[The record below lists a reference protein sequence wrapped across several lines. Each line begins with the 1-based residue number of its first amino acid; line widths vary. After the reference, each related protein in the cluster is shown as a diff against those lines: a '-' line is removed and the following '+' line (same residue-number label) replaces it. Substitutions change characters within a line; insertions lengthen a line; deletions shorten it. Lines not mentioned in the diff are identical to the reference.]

1 MAQTILS
8 ATRIALLGVLA
19 GGMAAPAL
27 AQADAETINALRR
40 QLEAMQ
46 RRLDALEGRRAPPA
60 NASAASVATSA
71 RRAQEAERAA
81 EAARVSAERS
91 RTELEQARAALPQAT
106 TTVAAVGER
115 PVTEGTLPNS
125 FRIPGTGTSVRLY
138 GIVAATV
145 TRDFGAR
152 NRADV
157 INPQAIPLG
166 PSVASRQQGDTRF
179 DARRT
184 RFGFETSTPTDWGP
198 LRTLVEMDFA
208 GVQSTGSL
216 TSQSNVSSFIP
227 RLRQAYAEIAGFT
240 IGQTWSL
247 MFDPTY
253 GERLDYGTPNAINIS
268 RQALVRYN
276 HRFGR
281 GLSAA
286 LSVEAPYTDGTF
298 STGTR
303 FDDSDAIVA
312 PFPNGA
318 GTISATSKTPDVLAR
333 IRWEEASQGSI
344 QLVGLVR
351 PTMSI
356 NNRGDAVPAN
366 RYERSVTGWGF
377 QLSGQYRV
385 TERDNVFARVV
396 YGEGIGRYLGG
407 TSNGQGFVSN
417 ALTTGVTPANV
428 RMNAVHVLALAGGY
442 THYWTP
448 TIRSTVLYTW
458 SQLYYPSYVAAFAN
472 AGRSVLN
479 RTIHAGNVNLVWSPV
494 RQVDVGVEYNYAER
508 ELEVAQTDGVR
519 GGVAHRVQLS
529 GRFRF

>member
-1 MAQTILS
+1 MGI
-8 ATRIALLGVLA
+8 LA

-46 RRLDALEGRRAPPA
+46 RRLDALEGRRAPAAAAP
-60 NASAASVATSA
+60 SAAAVAASA

-81 EAARVSAERS
+81 EAARVSAEGS
-91 RTELEQARAALPQAT
+91 RRELEQARAALPAAT
-106 TTVAAVGER
+106 AAVGQR

-157 INPQAIPLG
+157 ITAQAIPLG
-166 PSVASRQQGDTRF
+166 PSVASRQQGDVRF

-184 RFGFETSTPTDWGP
+184 RFGVETSTPTEWGP
-198 LRTLVEMDFA
+198 LKTVVEGDFA

-216 TSQSNVSSFIP
+216 TSQSNVSSYIP

-247 MFDPTY
+247 FFDPTY
-253 GERLDYGTPNAINIS
+253 GERLDYGTPNAINIG

-276 HRFGR
+276 HRWQNGV
-281 GLSAA
+281 SAA
-286 LSVEAPYTDGTF
+286 IGLEAPYTDGTF

-318 GTISATSKTPDVLAR
+318 GTVSATSKTPDVLAR
-333 IRWEEASQGSI
+333 LRYESAQHGSI
-344 QLVGLVR
+344 QLVGLLR

-366 RYERSVTGWGF
+366 RYERSVPGWGF

-385 TERDNVFARVV
+385 TERDNVFGRVI
-396 YGEGIGRYLGG
+396 YGEGIGRYLGA

-428 RMNAVHVLALAGGY
+428 RLNAVHVLALAAGF

-458 SQLYYPSYVAAFAN
+458 AQLYYPSYVTAFAN

-479 RTIHAGNVNLVWSPV
+479 RTINAGNVNLIWSPV
-494 RQVDVGVEYNYAER
+494 PQVDLGVEYNYAER
-508 ELEVAQTDGVR
+508 SLEVAQTDGVR
-519 GGVAHRVQLS
+519 SGVAHRLQFS

>member
-1 MAQTILS
+1 
-8 ATRIALLGVLA
+8 
-19 GGMAAPAL
+19 MAAPAL

-333 IRWEEASQGSI
+333 IRWEDASQGSI